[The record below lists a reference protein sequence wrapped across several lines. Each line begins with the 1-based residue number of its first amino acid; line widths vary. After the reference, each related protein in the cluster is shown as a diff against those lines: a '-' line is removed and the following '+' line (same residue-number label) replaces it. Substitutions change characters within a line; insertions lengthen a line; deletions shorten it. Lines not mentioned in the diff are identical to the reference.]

1 MGKAS
6 CALSLPALIVKNL
19 CVRVSTFLGEV
30 VIHAKPEF
38 LVYLIGYVLLM
49 DFHLG
54 RGFSLWVTFQVED
67 RRERRVFRRI
77 PNLI

>member
-1 MGKAS
+1 M
-6 CALSLPALIVKNL
+6 
-19 CVRVSTFLGEV
+19 GEV

-54 RGFSLWVTFQVED
+54 RGFSPWVAFQVED